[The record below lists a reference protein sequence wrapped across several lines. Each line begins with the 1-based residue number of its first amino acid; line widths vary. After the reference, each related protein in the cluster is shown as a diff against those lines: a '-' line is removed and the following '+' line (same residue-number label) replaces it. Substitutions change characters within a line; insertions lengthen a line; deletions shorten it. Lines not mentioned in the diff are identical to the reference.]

1 MGLVLKTVGLIG
13 IGLIALGNAQA
24 NDPFNVRQWHTPQP
38 QQMYLNDKL
47 PAVPPP
53 IIQSELDLK
62 QPITLAQLTNYA
74 LLNSPATR
82 EAWAAARADAAAI
95 GIAQADFFPQIDAL
109 LNVNHGRSVSNTGV
123 LSQTQ
128 TRYGPSLSLSY
139 VLFDFGSRSAA
150 VERARFTALAA
161 SLTQNRVLQNTVLQ
175 VEQAYYQLL
184 GLQEL
189 LRVNEETRIKNQ
201 TIVNAA
207 RDRLDAGV
215 ATVGEVYQAE
225 TLLAQALVDQKR
237 TLGEIAKVKGQLA
250 VAAGLPVTTQLVLAP
265 VAFNERFA
273 QTLQGEV
280 KDLVAQATRIRA
292 DLIAAQA
299 NLRAAQAQVDVA
311 AAENLPRLELTSGV
325 GQTFFVED
333 RPRAENF
340 SVGLNLRLPIFTGFR
355 NTYSLRQARDRADQA
370 AATRDKLFRQTELDV
385 WQAYYDLETAAN
397 TITGA
402 TALLKSA
409 AQSLEVA
416 NGRYLAGVGNI
427 LDLLTAQTAAT
438 NAEVQLIQY
447 RLDWYA
453 ALSRLNFAIGSS
465 QFIESL

>member
-1 MGLVLKTVGLIG
+1 MRKTFTWAVVLL
-13 IGLIALGNAQA
+13 LASSSAQA
-24 NDPFNVRQWHTPQP
+24 TDPLNTRQWHTPQP
-38 QQMYLNDKL
+38 QQMYFTDKL
-47 PAVPPP
+47 PAVPTPQ
-53 IIQSELDLK
+53 IHAQLDLS
-62 QPITLAQLTNYA
+62 QPITLAQLTHYA
-74 LLNSPATR
+74 LINSPAAR

-95 GIAQADFFPQIDAL
+95 GLAQADFLPQIDAL
-109 LNVNHGRSVSNTGV
+109 ININHGRSVSNTGV

-139 VLFDFGSRSAA
+139 VLFDFGSRAAA

-175 VEQAYYQLL
+175 VEQAYYQSL

-189 LRVNEETRIKNQ
+189 LRVNEETRAKNQ

-207 RDRLDAGV
+207 RDRLNAGV

-237 TLGEIAKVKGQLA
+237 TLGEIAKIKGQLA

-265 VAFNERFA
+265 LAFNERVA
-273 QTLQGEV
+273 QDLQSEV
-280 KDLVAQATRIRA
+280 KELLAQATRSRA
-292 DLIAAQA
+292 DLVAAQA
-299 NLRAAQAQVDVA
+299 RVHAAQAQVDFSM
-311 AAENLPRLELTSGV
+311 AENLPRVELTGSV
-325 GQTFFVED
+325 GQTFFLED
-333 RPRAENF
+333 RPRADNF
-340 SVGLNLRLPIFTGFR
+340 SIGLNLRFPIFSGFR
-355 NTYSLRQARDRADQA
+355 SIYSLRQARDKADQA
-370 AATRDKLFRQTELDV
+370 QATRDKLFRQTELDV

-409 AQSLEVA
+409 MQSLEVA

-453 ALSRLNFAIGSS
+453 ALSRLNFAIGWS
-465 QFIESL
+465 QFTESL

>member
-1 MGLVLKTVGLIG
+1 MELKFKTFIASG
-13 IGLIALGNAQA
+13 IGLLAFGHAQA
-24 NDPFNVRQWHTPQP
+24 ADPFNVRQWHPPQP
-38 QQMYLNDKL
+38 QQMYLSDKL
-47 PAVPPP
+47 PTVPPP
-53 IIQSELDLK
+53 VIQPEIDLK
-62 QPITLAQLTNYA
+62 QPVTLAQLTNYA
-74 LLNSPATR
+74 LLNNPATR

-109 LNVNHGRSVSNTGV
+109 ININHGRSVSNTGV

-139 VLFDFGSRSAA
+139 VLFDFGSRAAA

-161 SLTQNRVLQNTVLQ
+161 SLAQNRVLQNTVLQ

-184 GLQEL
+184 SLQEL
-189 LRVNEETRIKNQ
+189 LRVNKETREKNQ

-207 RDRLDAGV
+207 RDRLNAGV

-225 TLLAQALVDQKR
+225 TLLAQALVDEKR
-237 TLGEIAKVKGQLA
+237 TLGDIAKLKGQLA
-250 VAAGLPVTTQLVLAP
+250 VAAGLPVTTQLLLAP
-265 VAFNERFA
+265 AAFNERFA
-273 QTLQGEV
+273 QALQGEV
-280 KDLVAQATRIRA
+280 KDLVAQATRLRS

-299 NLRAAQAQVDVA
+299 NVRAAQAQVDFA

-340 SVGLNLRLPIFTGFR
+340 SVGLNLRLPIFSGFR
-355 NTYSLRQARDRADQA
+355 NTYTTRQARDRADQA
-370 AATRDKLFRQTELDV
+370 AAARDKLFRQTELDV

-465 QFIESL
+465 QSIEPL